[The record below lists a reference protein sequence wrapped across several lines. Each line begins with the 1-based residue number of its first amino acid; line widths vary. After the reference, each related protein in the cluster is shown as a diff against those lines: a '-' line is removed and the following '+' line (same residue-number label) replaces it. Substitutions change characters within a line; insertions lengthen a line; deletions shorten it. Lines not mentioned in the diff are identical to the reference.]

1 MSLVEQQENMSK
13 LAAPDKRDPSEDDN
27 SENSKSSI
35 LQRLGM
41 SAKRIAPLNSL
52 SLMNN
57 KKNDPPSIIDTS
69 STERKSVLFDGN
81 GRFATK
87 RRSSSIVALNEPSE
101 NFFSS
106 QRRGSVHNRLSN
118 MNGPAFENSQTPMM
132 EVEKILLNIF
142 VYLSL
147 QNVGCQVS
155 ENS

>member
-1 MSLVEQQENMSK
+1 MSLIEQQEKMLK
-13 LAAPDKRDPSEDDN
+13 LTAPNKRDPSEDDN

-35 LQRLGM
+35 LQRLGI
-41 SAKRIAPLNSL
+41 SAKRIAPLSS

-69 STERKSVLFDGN
+69 STKRKSVLFDGN

-118 MNGPAFENSQTPMM
+118 MNGPAFENSQSPMM

-147 QNVGCQVS
+147 LI
-155 ENS
+155 

>member
-1 MSLVEQQENMSK
+1 MSLIEQQEKM
-13 LAAPDKRDPSEDDN
+13 LQLTAPNKRDPSPEDDN

-41 SAKRIAPLNSL
+41 SAKRIAPLSNSL
-52 SLMNN
+52 SLMN
-57 KKNDPPSIIDTS
+57 KKNDPPNIIDTS
-69 STERKSVLFDGN
+69 STKRKSVLFDGN

-118 MNGPAFENSQTPMM
+118 MNGPAFEKSQTAPESSMM
-132 EVEKILLNIF
+132 EVEKY
-142 VYLSL
+142 YLTYL
-147 QNVGCQVS
+147 FTYHY
-155 ENS
+155 